1 MKFLFGLILLVF
13 ATALF
18 AETQEEAY
26 YRAMKFEES
35 GDIPA
40 AIQAFEEAAALPGE
54 YTEEIQEIIRE
65 YKAALGDTSSDS
77 AGLDNA
83 ESSWKFH
90 VAGELGLYGLHYKET
105 GMDEGEKG
113 GDLFLN
119 VNPYLDYVSRKWSHT
134 FAASVQA
141 DYFLNNDNMPL
152 LDTNDWNLVLGLE
165 YTLIGRGMLL
175 DVGYDFNI
183 EGEELSSDFLL
194 WFEKDWYRFE
204 KQRIGTVAWAFYRT
218 SGPMSFAF
226 YASWHRTAAEGLNG
240 TVYLGAKFEADSAFD
255 YKALD
260 QSLKEYGQAYEE
272 YYQSKEIYEWSGGTT
287 ELLEEPSLESL
298 VFRQT
303 LGSWLGP
310 VFRPRISYKF
320 KNRIAVE
327 ANVSLFYGFAVDGPD
342 EEYKKIKRF
351 DGSYGVTVSW
361 QYWKMNF
368 YLGLDRKYKRYN
380 LPRYYQGKYTESYMR
395 TQLKLGAK
403 WDI

>member
-1 MKFLFGLILLVF
+1 
-13 ATALF
+13 
-18 AETQEEAY
+18 
-26 YRAMKFEES
+26 
-35 GDIPA
+35 
-40 AIQAFEEAAALPGE
+40 
-54 YTEEIQEIIRE
+54 
-65 YKAALGDTSSDS
+65 
-77 AGLDNA
+77 
-83 ESSWKFH
+83 
-90 VAGELGLYGLHYKET
+90 
-105 GMDEGEKG
+105 
-113 GDLFLN
+113 
-119 VNPYLDYVSRKWSHT
+119 
-134 FAASVQA
+134 
-141 DYFLNNDNMPL
+141 MPL

>member
-1 MKFLFGLILLVF
+1 
-13 ATALF
+13 
-18 AETQEEAY
+18 
-26 YRAMKFEES
+26 
-35 GDIPA
+35 
-40 AIQAFEEAAALPGE
+40 
-54 YTEEIQEIIRE
+54 
-65 YKAALGDTSSDS
+65 
-77 AGLDNA
+77 
-83 ESSWKFH
+83 
-90 VAGELGLYGLHYKET
+90 
-105 GMDEGEKG
+105 MDEGEKG

-218 SGPMSFAF
+218 SGPMSFAL

-272 YYQSKEIYEWSGGTT
+272 YYQKDLPFMVCKKKNGLKWAVLGVFILILALIMLLLSSGTMSFGIDATGDQLLKRSRNIESSVESENAPNLKVDSLLS
-287 ELLEEPSLESL
+287 ELPVPSAE
-298 VFRQT
+298 
-303 LGSWLGP
+303 
-310 VFRPRISYKF
+310 
-320 KNRIAVE
+320 
-327 ANVSLFYGFAVDGPD
+327 
-342 EEYKKIKRF
+342 
-351 DGSYGVTVSW
+351 
-361 QYWKMNF
+361 
-368 YLGLDRKYKRYN
+368 
-380 LPRYYQGKYTESYMR
+380 
-395 TQLKLGAK
+395 
-403 WDI
+403 

>member
-1 MKFLFGLILLVF
+1 MTKSI
-13 ATALF
+13 
-18 AETQEEAY
+18 
-26 YRAMKFEES
+26 
-35 GDIPA
+35 
-40 AIQAFEEAAALPGE
+40 
-54 YTEEIQEIIRE
+54 EIRDAHEH
-65 YKAALGDTSSDS
+65 
-77 AGLDNA
+77 N
-83 ESSWKFH
+83 
-90 VAGELGLYGLHYKET
+90 LH
-105 GMDEGEKG
+105 
-113 GDLFLN
+113 
-119 VNPYLDYVSRKWSHT
+119 
-134 FAASVQA
+134 
-141 DYFLNNDNMPL
+141 NMPL

-255 YKALD
+255 YVALD
-260 QSLKEYGQAYEE
+260 QSINAYNQAYEE

-310 VFRPRISYKF
+310 VFRPRISYLALWERTTREF
-320 KNRIAVE
+320 KILSVIDSSDKVTPLYSTA
-327 ANVSLFYGFAVDGPD
+327 LFYLARAMLSENEHAKVMRLLDESIRLDPANYFSYNLKALILGGQGDIDGA
-342 EEYKKIKRF
+342 KKI
-351 DGSYGVTVSW
+351 YAYIVTREPKFASAYVNLGNL
-361 QYWKMNF
+361 YWNARDYESAWDIWSM
-368 YLGLDRKYKRYN
+368 GHEA
-380 LPRYYQGKYTESYMR
+380 LPQDPV
-395 TQLKLGAK
+395 LAK
-403 WDI
+403 WTRVAEDSLKAMVYSGKL